1 MSGSKTIKS
10 TKSTLWELVKLVSQ
24 KNDIDIMNKV
34 LDINDN
40 CDVED
45 ECVMAGC
52 KEMDE
57 EAKTTV
63 DHKTLTNRQ
72 ITRIIPVPSVI

>member
-1 MSGSKTIKS
+1 
-10 TKSTLWELVKLVSQ
+10 
-24 KNDIDIMNKV
+24 MNKA
-34 LDINDN
+34 LGIYDN

-63 DHKTLTNRQ
+63 DHKTLTHRQ
-72 ITRIIPVPSVI
+72 ITMIIPVPSVI